1 MPSDQSAPV
10 PSAGTGRATG
20 RIRWPKPLVVA
31 HRGASGYLPEHT
43 LESYALAA
51 GMGADFLEPD
61 VVLTRDHVPI
71 CLHDIHLERVT
82 DVERRF
88 PGRAREDGRFYALDF
103 SLDEVRSLTAT
114 GGTRHGMRGMQI
126 PTFEEMIAMTRHLE
140 SKGKPFGIAPEIK
153 APAFHQR
160 AGAPIVRIVADVLR
174 ASGHADD
181 AAGCIVQSFEPQAL
195 VELRRDHRITA
206 TLLEL
211 LSGDAPTPDELASI
225 ASRADAIGPPKSMID
240 DSAGRL
246 VADAHVLGL
255 SVIPY
260 TFQDDEA
267 ETRRFFREHR
277 VDGLFS
283 DFTDVALRARD
294 H

>member
-1 MPSDQSAPV
+1 MSGHGSQETV
-10 PSAGTGRATG
+10 R
-20 RIRWPKPLVVA
+20 RLRWPEALVVA

-43 LESYALAA
+43 LESYALSA

-82 DVERRF
+82 DVNRRF

-103 SLDEVRSLTAT
+103 SLDEVRSLSAT
-114 GGTRHGMRGMQI
+114 GGQRHGMRGLQI

-140 SKGKPFGIAPEIK
+140 SRLGPIGIAPEIK
-153 APAFHQR
+153 SPSFHQS
-160 AGAPIVRIVADVLR
+160 AGAPIVRIVADVLK
-174 ASGHADD
+174 ASGHASDPSR
-181 AAGCIVQSFEPQAL
+181 CIVQSFESGAL
-195 VELRRDHRITA
+195 VELRRDHGVTA

-211 LSGDAPTPDELASI
+211 LSGDAPSPTELDAI
-225 ASRADAIGPPKSMID
+225 AKRAGAIGPPKAMIEAT
-240 DSAGRL
+240 SGQL
-246 VADAHVLGL
+246 VNDAHAFGL
-255 SVIPY
+255 AVIPY
-260 TFQDDEA
+260 TFGEDEA
-267 ETRRFFREHR
+267 ETRRFYRDYG

-283 DFTDVALRARD
+283 DFTDVAVRARD

>member
-1 MPSDQSAPV
+1 MPNEQSAPG
-10 PSAGTGRATG
+10 PLKKSGQAGAGR
-20 RIRWPKPLVVA
+20 RWPKPLVVA

-71 CLHDIHLERVT
+71 CLHDIYLDRVT

-88 PGRAREDGRFYALDF
+88 PGRAREDGRFYVLDF

-126 PTFEEMIAMTRHLE
+126 PTLEEMIAMTRHLE
-140 SKGKPFGIAPEIK
+140 SKIRPLGIAPEIK
-153 APAFHQR
+153 SPAFHQD
-160 AGAPIVRIVADVLR
+160 AEAPIVRIVAGVLR
-174 ASGHADD
+174 ASGYADD
-181 AAGCIVQSFEPQAL
+181 PARCIVQSFEPDAL
-195 VELRRDHRITA
+195 VELRRDLGVTA

-211 LSGDAPTPDELASI
+211 LSGDPPSADELASI
-225 ASRADAIGPPKSMID
+225 AQRADAIGPPKSMIMGGT
-240 DSAGRL
+240 GRFM
-246 VADAHVLGL
+246 ADAHARGL
-255 SVIPY
+255 AVIPY